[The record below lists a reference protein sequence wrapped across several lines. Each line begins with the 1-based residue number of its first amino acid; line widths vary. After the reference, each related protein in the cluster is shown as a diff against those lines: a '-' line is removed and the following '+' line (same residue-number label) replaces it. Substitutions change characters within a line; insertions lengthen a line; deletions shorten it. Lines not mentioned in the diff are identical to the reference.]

1 MNMITVDDAYRGKG
15 VGGQLLEKAIE
26 EFSEKESDGLKCN
39 RIFGVTE
46 VENTATVE
54 FMKKHGIV
62 AGKKFFYLDAMLP
75 RKNDK

>member
-1 MNMITVDDAYRGKG
+1 MITVDDAYRGKG